1 MAARR
6 PPDREVV
13 PAVQK
18 LRIRYAKRGPL
29 RFSSHRDFQRALE
42 RALRRARVPMA
53 YSAGFSPHPKVS
65 YANAAP
71 TGAASEAEY
80 VEISV
85 VHRCDPVAMR
95 EELDAA
101 LPPGLDVLE
110 VVEARTPDL
119 VARLQASRWRIEVPG
134 VTRDALDSAWGA
146 LLGSGEVPVQ
156 RLMKQ
161 GLRTIDIRPALVAGA
176 AGDAGA
182 FGAVLEVTI
191 ANVTPTVRPEELL
204 VALRELGG
212 LGSGSPARSTRLA
225 QGPLLDDGVVGDPL
239 QPDRAAQ
246 LVEIATPPQTQP
258 QTQPPAAARRADVG
272 CWGVPCGILPVLPRS
287 ALPAR

>member
-1 MAARR
+1 MARR

-18 LRIRYAKRGPL
+18 LRIRYARRGPL

-80 VEISV
+80 VEIGV
-85 VHRCDPVAMR
+85 VHRCDPEAVRA
-95 EELDAA
+95 ELDAA

-119 VARLQASRWRIEVPG
+119 VGRLEASRWRIEVPG
-134 VTRDALDSAWGA
+134 ADRDDLASAWRA
-146 LLGSGEVPVQ
+146 LMAREGLPVT
-156 RLMKQ
+156 RLMKS
-161 GLRTIDIRPALVAGA
+161 GLREIDIRPALLSGEVGA
-176 AGDAGA
+176 PSSL
-182 FGAVLEVTI
+182 GAVLELTV
-191 ANVTPTVRPEELL
+191 ANVTPTVRPEEVL
-204 VALRELGG
+204 VALREVGG
-212 LGSGSPARSTRLA
+212 LVTSDPARATRLA
-225 QGPLLDDGVVGDPL
+225 QGPLAEGRSVGDPL
-239 QPDRAAQ
+239 AADRAA
-246 LVEIATPPQTQP
+246 VEPAT
-258 QTQPPAAARRADVG
+258 
-272 CWGVPCGILPVLPRS
+272 
-287 ALPAR
+287 